1 MHLKETSFV
10 PASALPLG
18 PFREHLR
25 LASGF
30 ADTVTE
36 EPLLEQ
42 FLRAAIASVEARTGR
57 ALFARGFELRVSAW
71 RREFAQRLPLAPVVA
86 ITAVTL
92 VDCAGA
98 PRLVAP
104 DQYYLDDDAM
114 RPHLRAR
121 GVILPGIP
129 TGGRAEVAFEA
140 GFGPV
145 WPDIPADLRQ
155 AVLLLAA
162 QYYERRDAGGD
173 MDMTFG
179 VRALLERWRDVRM
192 GVGG

>member
-1 MHLKETSFV
+1 M
-10 PASALPLG
+10 
-18 PFREHLR
+18 
-25 LASGF
+25 
-30 ADTVTE
+30 
-36 EPLLEQ
+36 
-42 FLRAAIASVEARTGR
+42 
-57 ALFARGFELRVSAW
+57 
-71 RREFAQRLPLAPVVA
+71 
-86 ITAVTL
+86 
-92 VDCAGA
+92 
-98 PRLVAP
+98 
-104 DQYYLDDDAM
+104 
-114 RPHLRAR
+114 
-121 GVILPGIP
+121 ILPGIP